1 MNKNFIKK
9 HIISTT
15 IFIFLIIYFAIVYT
29 KPDFIFTKQ
38 GSIRHFGLGKCN
50 STILPIWLLVI
61 FMAIMAYLLVFYYG
75 QKKIMKNR

>member
-38 GSIRHFGLGKCN
+38 GSIRHFGLGKRNC
-50 STILPIWLLVI
+50 TIVPIWLLIIVLVI
-61 FMAIMAYLLVFYYG
+61 FIYMTVLSYI
-75 QKKIMKNR
+75 R